1 MSESERDCARQIL
14 ETMPLLSRWLAA
26 QVRTQ
31 TESISLTIPQ
41 FRVLHYVQRRGDCSP
56 SDVARWRDVAAA
68 TMSRTVD
75 TLVDKGLLERR
86 RSAEDRRRVY
96 LRLTPTGERL
106 VAEMHAQ
113 IERALAAEL
122 AQASTEQRARIA
134 AGLAELASFIGSP
147 PCRP

>member
-14 ETMPLLSRWLAA
+14 ETMPLLNRWLAA

-31 TESISLTIPQ
+31 TESISLTVPQ
-41 FRVLHYVQRRGDCSP
+41 FRVLHYVQRRGGCSP

-75 TLVDKGLLERR
+75 TLVEKGLLERR

-96 LRLTPTGERL
+96 LHLTPAGERF

-122 AQASTEQRARIA
+122 AHATAEQRARIA